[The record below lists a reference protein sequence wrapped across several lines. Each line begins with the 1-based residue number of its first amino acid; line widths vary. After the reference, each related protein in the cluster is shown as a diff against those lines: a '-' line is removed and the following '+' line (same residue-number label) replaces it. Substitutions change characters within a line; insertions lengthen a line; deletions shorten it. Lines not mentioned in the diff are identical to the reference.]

1 MVDRLF
7 QKYPEQIRVVVYH
20 MPWSPKSF
28 RAAEASLCAGEQG
41 KFWEYHDMLFDY
53 QEQWSGN
60 PHPEEY
66 FIGYA
71 KLLGLE
77 QQKFSRCLDSGEMKK
92 KVDQDKSYGKS
103 LNIDTTPT
111 LFINDT
117 RIVGVDPIEHYERVI
132 DQELRKGR

>member
-1 MVDRLF
+1 
-7 QKYPEQIRVVVYH
+7 
-20 MPWSPKSF
+20 MPWSPRSF

-41 KFWEYHDMLFDY
+41 KFWEYHDMLFDH
-53 QEQWSGN
+53 QEQWPRTPN
-60 PHPEEY
+60 PEEY

-92 KVDQDKSYGKS
+92 KVNQDKSYGKS
-103 LNIDTTPT
+103 LSIDTTPT

-117 RIVGVDPIEHYERVI
+117 RIVGVDPIEHYERAI
-132 DQELRKGR
+132 DQELRRGR